1 MDAISGVLIKCFER
15 KRVGNVN
22 RKNLIR
28 LAVVLL
34 VVFFLSGCNG
44 AATLIPPTPYPDE
57 VDWESAVEILNSG
70 DVTMVVQS
78 HSLDVALTM
87 KDGSQIHTTEP
98 TIDDIFT
105 EIEKCGEP
113 CSQIVLATE

>member
-1 MDAISGVLIKCFER
+1 M
-15 KRVGNVN
+15 N
-22 RKNLIR
+22 RNILIR
-28 LAVVLL
+28 LATVLL
-34 VVFFLSGCNG
+34 AVFFLSGCAG
-44 AATLIPPTPYPDE
+44 AATQVPPTPYPDE
-57 VDWESAVEILNSG
+57 VDWETAVEILNSG
-70 DVTMVVQS
+70 NVTMVVQS

-98 TIDDIFT
+98 SIDAIFA